1 MTEQQSD
8 VNTHSGDHRDD
19 RAVGGHIHSHQATG
33 PLSPQARRFG
43 VAVLIAAAVV
53 ALVSMALLWPSGS
66 AAGAEASAQGY
77 QRLAGEILSVD
88 PAPCPQLPPEEAQ
101 PAGRLGRVCGSV
113 TLRMADGPEA
123 GRVVATDIPTGPGA
137 PEVAAGDQVV
147 VMYIPDTF
155 AGSPYQILDHQ
166 RGQQM
171 WLLVLAAALAIIAFG
186 RWRGLAALAGLA
198 VTFSILL
205 VFIVPAILDGKPAL
219 AVAVVGSAAI
229 MLLVLY
235 LTHGFS
241 VATSVAVLG
250 TLASLTL
257 TGLLAAATT
266 AALHLTGVASEEA
279 SFVTLTYQNVN
290 MQGLL
295 LAGILIGSLGVL
307 DDVTVTQAVTVSE
320 LAAAN
325 PALRRVQ
332 LYRAGARV
340 GRSHIAS
347 VVNTIVL
354 AYAGASLPLLIL
366 LAGAQAP
373 LGELLTGQMLAEE
386 IVRSVVG
393 SMGLLAAVP
402 ITTALAALAMHRS
415 VAEPSTHRS
424 RTPPQPVSPID
435 RGLDPWRDSD
445 EDGWLGRHASGN
457 GRSERD
463 T

>member
-1 MTEQQSD
+1 VTELQPD
-8 VNTHSGDHRDD
+8 VNAHSGHVRDEP
-19 RAVGGHIHSHQATG
+19 AEGGHIHSHKATG
-33 PLSPQARRFG
+33 PLSPPSRRFG
-43 VAVLIAAAVV
+43 VTVLIAAAAVT
-53 ALVSMALLWPSGS
+53 AVSMALLWPNGSGAS
-66 AAGAEASAQGY
+66 GEASTQGY
-77 QRLAGEILSVD
+77 ERRSGEVLSVD
-88 PAPCPQLPPEEAQ
+88 PAPCPGLPPEVADS
-101 PAGRLGRVCGSV
+101 AGRLGRVCGSV
-113 TLRMADGPEA
+113 TLRLADGKEA
-123 GRVVATDIPTGPGA
+123 GQAVEADIPTGPGA
-137 PEVAAGDQVV
+137 PEVAPGDEVV
-147 VMYIPDTF
+147 IMYIPDTF

-166 RGQQM
+166 RGRQM
-171 WLLVLAAALAIIAFG
+171 WLLVLAAALAVIAFG

-198 VTFSILL
+198 VTFTILL
-205 VFIVPAILDGKPAL
+205 VFVVPAILDGRPAL
-219 AVAVVGSAAI
+219 GVAVVGSAAI

-235 LTHGFS
+235 MTHGFS

-266 AALHLTGVASEEA
+266 VALHLTGVASEEA

-307 DDVTVTQAVTVSE
+307 DDVAVTQAVTVSE

-325 PALRRVQ
+325 PAMGWAQ

-373 LGELLTGQMLAEE
+373 LGQLLTGQMLAEE

-402 ITTALAALAMHRS
+402 ITTALAALTAHRA
-415 VAEPSTHRS
+415 VAQSSTHHP
-424 RTPPQPVSPID
+424 RTPPRTATD
-435 RGLDPWRDSD
+435 RSLDPWLDSD
-445 EDGWLGRHASGN
+445 EDGWLGQHAL
-457 GRSERD
+457 GRRRPELE